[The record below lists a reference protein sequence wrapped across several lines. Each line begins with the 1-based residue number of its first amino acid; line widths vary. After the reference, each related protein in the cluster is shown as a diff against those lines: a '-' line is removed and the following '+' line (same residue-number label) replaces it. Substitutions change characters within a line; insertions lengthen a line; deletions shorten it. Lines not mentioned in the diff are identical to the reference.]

1 MSSACQ
7 VLVNWQKWSC
17 SFHFVQGGFIYVS
30 QSYKNDTERTTKTT
44 MGAKPS
50 YLSDIIFGLETNA
63 GKGWTVKQKCGW
75 QRWKKTTYMLDAS
88 WKITLWP
95 RVSNAT
101 VSVANVE
108 NAHHSTRWVLEKL
121 IIQHSTSFH
130 RVVWRLSLKLW
141 DLEILTKDL

>member
-1 MSSACQ
+1 MILLISFCSGWFYTWCQ
-7 VLVNWQKWSC
+7 SKLQKWYRKDNKDNNGC
-17 SFHFVQGGFIYVS
+17 KTRLFERYHLWLGNKCRKRLNGQ
-30 QSYKNDTERTTKTT
+30 TEMWLTK
-44 MGAKPS
+44 M
-50 YLSDIIFGLETNA
+50 E
-63 GKGWTVKQKCGW
+63 
-75 QRWKKTTYMLDAS
+75 KTTYMLGAS